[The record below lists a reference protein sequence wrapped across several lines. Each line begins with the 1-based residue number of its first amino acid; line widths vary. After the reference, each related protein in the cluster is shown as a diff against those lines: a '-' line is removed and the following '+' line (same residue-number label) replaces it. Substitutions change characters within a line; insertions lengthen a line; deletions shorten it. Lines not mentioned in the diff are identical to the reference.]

1 MLRKSTPSIIAQFL
15 TWRAD
20 QIDVSSC
27 YLRKGFQVV
36 NFAEVDGVGSVW
48 ILSLRKISASRDGRE
63 KY

>member
-1 MLRKSTPSIIAQFL
+1 MLSKSTPSIITQFL
-15 TWRAD
+15 TWHAD

-27 YLRKGFQVV
+27 YLRKGFQFV
-36 NFAEVDGVGSVW
+36 NFAEIDGGGSVW